1 MSKWLPQTI
10 AIVILYAI
18 AAVLVPCDG
27 DCTPAEEVRS
37 YVF

>member
-1 MSKWLPQTI
+1 MTNWLPQAI

-27 DCTPAEEVRS
+27 DCTPAQEFSHAQR
-37 YVF
+37 